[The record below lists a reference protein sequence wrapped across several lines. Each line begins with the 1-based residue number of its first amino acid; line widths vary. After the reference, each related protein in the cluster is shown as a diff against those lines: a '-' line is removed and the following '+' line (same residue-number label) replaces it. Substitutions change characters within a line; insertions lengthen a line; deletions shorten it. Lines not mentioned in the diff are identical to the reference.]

1 MCDVPVVAGGARNRG
16 AGLSAVLRE
25 GGGGSGAMHGVEWPG
40 EDARHNLSTVV
51 EMGETVMAAKK
62 PFGGGVIMPHVVTP
76 EVAGGEVSTPPI
88 VQEQS
93 GADLERVLSR
103 EEREDVLEWQFQKRI
118 EEFYEKALPLVKNRR
133 IGTRQLQQ
141 ALGIGY
147 RHACQIVILL
157 EGRGIID
164 RM

>member
-1 MCDVPVVAGGARNRG
+1 MN
-16 AGLSAVLRE
+16 
-25 GGGGSGAMHGVEWPG
+25 
-40 EDARHNLSTVV
+40 
-51 EMGETVMAAKK
+51 AKK
-62 PFGGGVIMPHVVTP
+62 PFGGGVIMPHVVSP
-76 EVAGGEVSTPPI
+76 EVAGGEVVTPPI
-88 VQEQS
+88 VQEDS
-93 GADLERVLSR
+93 LVDTERPLTR
-103 EEREDVLEWQFQKRI
+103 EEICERRFQKRI

-147 RHACQIVILL
+147 RHACQLVLLL

>member
-1 MCDVPVVAGGARNRG
+1 MD
-16 AGLSAVLRE
+16 
-25 GGGGSGAMHGVEWPG
+25 
-40 EDARHNLSTVV
+40 
-51 EMGETVMAAKK
+51 AKK

-76 EVAGGEVSTPPI
+76 EVAGCEVATPPI

-93 GADLERVLSR
+93 GAELERVLSR
-103 EEREDVLEWQFQKRI
+103 EERDEVCERRFQERI

-147 RHACQIVILL
+147 RHACQIVLLL
-157 EGRGIID
+157 EGRGVID
-164 RM
+164 RT

>member
-1 MCDVPVVAGGARNRG
+1 MD
-16 AGLSAVLRE
+16 
-25 GGGGSGAMHGVEWPG
+25 
-40 EDARHNLSTVV
+40 
-51 EMGETVMAAKK
+51 AKK

-76 EVAGGEVSTPPI
+76 EVAGGEVVTPPI

-103 EEREDVLEWQFQKRI
+103 EERDEVCERRFQERI
-118 EEFYEKALPLVKNRR
+118 EEFYDKALPLVKNRR

-157 EGRGIID
+157 EGRGVID
-164 RM
+164 RT